1 MSNMNFSGFLI
12 PSTFSR
18 NMNSARRIVSA
29 TAHFT
34 ASPVCTQKSASLAM
48 TLRPSNAFS
57 VRTAVPQHS
66 FVTPRRMF
74 VSLSSQSSPAQRI
87 VKKLEGKIK
96 DALKPESLEVV
107 DTSGDASHVSIACV
121 SKSFEGMN
129 TVARHRLVYKA
140 IWEELKGEV
149 HAIDAMKTLT
159 PKEAGL

>member
-1 MSNMNFSGFLI
+1 
-12 PSTFSR
+12 
-18 NMNSARRIVSA
+18 MNSARRIVSA

-57 VRTAVPQHS
+57 VRTAIPQHS

-74 VSLSSQSSPAQRI
+74 VTVSSQSEAATSPAQRI